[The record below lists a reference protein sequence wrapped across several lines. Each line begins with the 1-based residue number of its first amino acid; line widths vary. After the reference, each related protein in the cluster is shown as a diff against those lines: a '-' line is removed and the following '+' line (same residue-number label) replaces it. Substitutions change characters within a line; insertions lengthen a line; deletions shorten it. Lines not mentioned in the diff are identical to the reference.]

1 MVFDEEYE
9 ANRFKELQL
18 WLAEN
23 VIVIPEPR
31 RVTLF
36 DFEINCSKWSG
47 GNWL

>member
-9 ANRFKELQL
+9 ANRVKELQL

-23 VIVIPEPR
+23 VIVIPEPQK
-31 RVTLF
+31 VTLF
-36 DFEINCSKWSG
+36 DFEINWSKWFG